1 MEYSLYTLNKKTNLK
16 NLTSTELINTL
27 NLIGFEV
34 DDIETLPVST
44 NKFLVDKKL
53 VLKIPANREDL
64 LNEKLLLKDFSV
76 LFLFEIYQTWEILK
90 KKYNFLIN
98 QISEESKNIPVYK
111 IQSNDAKSVVY
122 KIDFK
127 ISHDVESPLWLK
139 NKLSIHGFPC
149 TNIVNDILN
158 LVLLEFGSNFGCS
171 FSKKFNE
178 NDNLEFSILEMPK
191 ITTNEFN
198 ETISLKGGACILKT
212 PNNEINT
219 LLADVDVFIEKKKL
233 NKHFSDSEN
242 HSNETI
248 LSLNFIFNPIFEK
261 NNLEE
266 QQILK
271 QYLPFLRKSFSENVS
286 QSFQRVLTL
295 LEIVGKG
302 TFLNVYSTEYENFN
316 LGKSKLLELQKS
328 YLCKTLNLLTPDS
341 KVFQKAGLTIR
352 SEDSNSFVF
361 EIPTS
366 RKDLEREIDLIEE
379 YSRFIGYKNFKE
391 ILPTKSLLTSKKSV
405 KHYELIQNFFINTGF
420 TEIFTNSLDETKEQK
435 NQMLITNPLNQEFS
449 GLRTNN
455 FDKLFSIFD
464 VNLKLGIP
472 NLKIFEIGRVFKR
485 VNKKIIEQ
493 DKLTGIFEL
502 NFIRDAQQ
510 ADYNWLTAKGY
521 LENFLVSFGYEDSEF
536 EKIEIGN
543 RYYHPTRSV
552 IIKRNNK
559 ILGRFGEINP
569 NIIGFDS
576 FKAPIFIFDFNL
588 NHFKQFK
595 ISSTIKIAKDYS
607 KYPSIFK
614 DLSFL
619 VDKSTNFSNLVDRIK
634 STTNNLKNI
643 EFFDVYQDSS
653 FISSSENKVNL
664 GIRLEFQA
672 LNETLTTEYVENEIT
687 RLKSDLE
694 NLCSVIFKD

>member
-34 DDIETLPVST
+34 DDIETLPLST

-90 KKYNFLIN
+90 KKYHFLIKK
-98 QISEESKNIPVYK
+98 ISEDSKNIPVYK
-111 IQSNDAKSVVY
+111 IKSNDSKSLVY
-122 KIDFK
+122 KINFK
-127 ISHDVESPLWLK
+127 ILEETESPLWLK
-139 NKLSIHGFPC
+139 NKLVTHGFQS
-149 TNIVNDILN
+149 TNVVTDILN

-171 FSKKFNE
+171 LSKKFNE
-178 NDNLEFSILEMPK
+178 NQNLEFSILETPK
-191 ITTNEFN
+191 ITTNEFD
-198 ETISLKGGACILKT
+198 ETVSLRGGTCILKT
-212 PNNEINT
+212 SKNQINT
-219 LLADVDVFIEKKKL
+219 VFADVDVFIENKKL
-233 NKHFSDSEN
+233 NKYFSTDENDSG
-242 HSNETI
+242 ETVF
-248 LSLNFIFNPIFEK
+248 SLNFIFNPIFEK

-295 LEIVGKG
+295 FEIVGHA
-302 TFLNVYSTEYENFN
+302 TFLNVYCTEYENFN
-316 LGKSKLLELQKS
+316 LGKFKLLELEKS
-328 YLCKTLNLLTPDS
+328 YLCKTLNLLTPDAQ
-341 KVFQKAGLTIR
+341 VFQKAGLTIR
-352 SEDSNSFVF
+352 SENSNFFIF

-391 ILPTKSLLTSKKSV
+391 ILPTKNLLTNKNSL
-405 KHYELIQNFFINTGF
+405 KHYELIQNFFINSGF

-435 NQMLITNPLNQEFS
+435 NQILITNPLNQEFS
-449 GLRTNN
+449 GLRTNT
-455 FDKLFSIFD
+455 FTKLMSIFD

-502 NFIRDAQQ
+502 NFIHSAQQ
-510 ADYNWLTAKGY
+510 YDYNWLMAKGY
-521 LENFLVSFGYEDSEF
+521 LETFLANFGYGEAEF
-536 EKIEIGN
+536 QKIEIGN
-543 RYYHPTRSV
+543 GYYHPTRSV
-552 IIKRNNK
+552 VIKKDNK

-569 NIIGFDS
+569 NIIGFDN
-576 FKAPIFIFDFNL
+576 FKSPIFIFDFNL
-588 NHFKQFK
+588 NHFKNFK
-595 ISSTIKIAKDYS
+595 ISSTIKVAKDYS

-619 VDKSTNFSNLVDRIK
+619 IEKSTNLSSLIERIK
-634 STTNNLKNI
+634 STTTNLKNV

-653 FISSSENKVNL
+653 LSFPSENKVNL

-672 LNETLTTEYVENEIT
+672 LNETLTSEYVENEIL
-687 RLKSDLE
+687 RLKTELE
-694 NLCSVIFKD
+694 TLCSMIFKD